1 MDYKDLTISKYNK
14 IKQASSG
21 EEILEILA
29 EKPLNDI
36 SINDLGKYS
45 IEFLSTAYEPKMPN
59 KSYIIKDRKFD
70 VDLNVN
76 KLSVSQYLDLQTFLK
91 DTTKYT
97 SNILA
102 CFLIPT
108 GEKYGD
114 SDPLEIADF
123 LNENC
128 SITVCWDINFFFFK
142 LLENYT
148 KTTQQSLEKQLK
160 KLIKTEKNKQIKMML
175 IKKLLSLKTLQVRK
189 LRLCELNG

>member
-14 IKQASSG
+14 IKQAGSG

-36 SINDLGKYS
+36 SINDLSKYS
-45 IEFLSTAYEPKMPN
+45 IEFLSTPYEPKMPN
-59 KSYIIKDRKFD
+59 KSYIIKDRQFD

-91 DTTKYT
+91 DTDKYT

-123 LNENC
+123 LNANC

-148 KTTQQSLEKQLK
+148 KNIQKSSEKQLK
-160 KLIKTEKNKQIKMML
+160 RLIRMEKDKQIKQVL
-175 IKKLLSLKTLQVRK
+175 LKKLLQI
-189 LRLCELNG
+189 RLCGLNG